1 MFIVARP
8 QISEEVVSP
17 IRSRFTIEP
26 LEPGF
31 GYTVGN
37 SLRRT
42 LLSSIPGA
50 AISSVRIEG
59 VLHEFSTVPKV
70 TEDVTDI
77 ILNLKELT
85 LRSELE
91 EPTTV
96 YLKAKGPA
104 EVTAGDIAPPAG
116 VEILNSDLHVAT
128 LGKGATLEME
138 MTVERGVGYRMADKN
153 KKPRDPIGV
162 IPVDS
167 IFSPVRKVSYAVE
180 NTRVEQM
187 TDRDRLILD
196 VETDGSVTPR
206 EAVASA
212 GGTLLELVN
221 LFAELAE
228 AASVT
233 VGPGRRRGDAQ
244 RLRHHDRGAEPLG
257 SLLQLPEARGHQRGR
272 RPGAEVRGRA
282 HGHPQLRAEVDRRGQ
297 AQARGARP
305 GSAGGVAVPRPKK
318 GPRLGSGPAHQKLML
333 STLAAQLF
341 VHEAINT
348 TEAKAKVLRPYAE
361 QLITKA
367 KRGDLASRREVLKD
381 ITDRDVVAR
390 LFHEI
395 GPRFAERQGGY
406 TRILKLGQRRATGRP
421 WPASSSWSAP
431 SRNRL
436 ARSVC
441 RRGSGVV
448 RLLVAYDGTE
458 FRGWARSAIRPS
470 GPSRDC
476 SRTRSRW

>member
-17 IRSRFTIEP
+17 IRSRFAIEP

-50 AISSVRIEG
+50 AISSVRIDG
-59 VLHEFSTVPKV
+59 VLHEFSTIPKV

-77 ILNLKELT
+77 ILNLKELVA
-85 LRSELE
+85 RSELE

-116 VEILNSDLHVAT
+116 VEILNPELHIAT
-128 LGKGATLEME
+128 LGKGSNLEME

-167 IFSPVRKVSYAVE
+167 IFSPVRKVSYTVE

-212 GGTLLELVN
+212 GGTLLELVT
-221 LFAELAE
+221 LFSELAE

-233 VGPGRRRGDAQ
+233 VGPAEDDEVPGDYAITIEE
-244 RLRHHDRGAEPLG
+244 LNL
-257 SLLQLPEARGHQRGR
+257 S
-272 RPGAEVRGRA
+272 VRSYNCLKREG
-282 HGHPQLRAEVDRRGQ
+282 
-297 AQARGARP
+297 
-305 GSAGGVAVPRPKK
+305 
-318 GPRLGSGPAHQKLML
+318 
-333 STLAAQLF
+333 
-341 VHEAINT
+341 INT
-348 TEAKAKVLRPYAE
+348 VGEVILKSESELMDIRNFGQKSIDEVKAKLEELGLGLRE
-361 QLITKA
+361 
-367 KRGDLASRREVLKD
+367 E
-381 ITDRDVVAR
+381 
-390 LFHEI
+390 
-395 GPRFAERQGGY
+395 
-406 TRILKLGQRRATGRP
+406 
-421 WPASSSWSAP
+421 
-431 SRNRL
+431 
-436 ARSVC
+436 
-441 RRGSGVV
+441 
-448 RLLVAYDGTE
+448 
-458 FRGWARSAIRPS
+458 
-470 GPSRDC
+470 
-476 SRTRSRW
+476 

>member
-8 QISEEVVSP
+8 QITEDVLSP
-17 IRSRFTIEP
+17 NRSKFAIEP

-59 VLHEFSTVPKV
+59 VLHAFTTVPKV

-77 ILNLKELT
+77 ILNLKGLVV
-85 LRSELE
+85 RSDLE
-91 EPTTV
+91 EPTTI
-96 YLKAKGPA
+96 YLKAKGAA

-116 VEILNSDLHVAT
+116 IEILNPELHIAT
-128 LGKGATLEME
+128 LARGASLEME

-196 VETDGSVTPR
+196 VETDGSITAR

-233 VGPGRRRGDAQ
+233 VGPAEDEEVPGDYAITIEELNLSVRSYNCLKREGINAVGDLVQ
-244 RLRHHDRGAEPLG
+244 KSESELMDIRNFGQKSID
-257 SLLQLPEARGHQRGR
+257 
-272 RPGAEVRGRA
+272 EV
-282 HGHPQLRAEVDRRGQ
+282 
-297 AQARGARP
+297 
-305 GSAGGVAVPRPKK
+305 
-318 GPRLGSGPAHQKLML
+318 
-333 STLAAQLF
+333 
-341 VHEAINT
+341 
-348 TEAKAKVLRPYAE
+348 KAKLEELGLGLRE
-361 QLITKA
+361 
-367 KRGDLASRREVLKD
+367 E
-381 ITDRDVVAR
+381 
-390 LFHEI
+390 
-395 GPRFAERQGGY
+395 
-406 TRILKLGQRRATGRP
+406 
-421 WPASSSWSAP
+421 
-431 SRNRL
+431 
-436 ARSVC
+436 
-441 RRGSGVV
+441 
-448 RLLVAYDGTE
+448 
-458 FRGWARSAIRPS
+458 
-470 GPSRDC
+470 
-476 SRTRSRW
+476 